1 MTTRASPK
9 LPATCSNERASPSSA
24 SPPTARKPY
33 GALEISVSDD
43 GVGGT
48 DPRRGSGTIGL
59 QDRIDVL
66 GGSMEVASRAGGGTT
81 LRVTLPG

>member
-1 MTTRASPK
+1 VHVDVD
-9 LPATCSNERASPSSA
+9 
-24 SPPTARKPY
+24 ARD

-48 DPRRGSGTIGL
+48 DPRRGPGIIGL
-59 QDRIDVL
+59 EDRIDAL
-66 GGSMEVASRAGGGTT
+66 GGRMELASPAGGGGTT